1 MFFDKYISKTR
12 KEVKD
17 MRISNV
23 CVMFCKGISPKTAL
37 TESQEFSDFVSLIR
51 EIKSIY
57 GVNIDID
64 INIH

>member
-17 MRISNV
+17 MKISNV
-23 CVMFCKGISPKTAL
+23 CIAFCKGISPKTTL
-37 TESQEFSDFVSLIR
+37 MESQEFSDFVSLIR

-57 GVNIDID
+57 GVNVD

>member
-23 CVMFCKGISPKTAL
+23 CIAFCKGISPKTTL
-37 TESQEFSDFVSLIR
+37 MESQEFSDFVALIG

-57 GVNIDID
+57 GVNIDVD

>member
-1 MFFDKYISKTR
+1 
-12 KEVKD
+12 

-23 CVMFCKGISPKTAL
+23 CIAFCKGISPKTTL
-37 TESQEFSDFVSLIR
+37 MESQEFSDFVALIG

-57 GVNIDID
+57 GVNIDVD